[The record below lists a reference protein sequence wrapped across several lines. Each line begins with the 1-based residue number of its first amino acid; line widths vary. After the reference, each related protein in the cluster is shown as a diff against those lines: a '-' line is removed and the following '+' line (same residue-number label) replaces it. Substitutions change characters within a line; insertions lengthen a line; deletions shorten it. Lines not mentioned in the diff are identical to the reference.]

1 MPRILQAMRKSKGKL
16 TGFCT
21 GKRPFYLNAL
31 AVVEVVGRGCVSR
44 AVWIYYERFTQCKT

>member
-21 GKRPFYLNAL
+21 GKRPFYISAL
-31 AVVEVVGRGCVSR
+31 AVVEVVGRGCV
-44 AVWIYYERFTQCKT
+44 